1 MRGKIR
7 GKRLKGTVVRMN
19 DENAHKKPE
28 YELRLVRSGIP
39 LYGAAA
45 AVLLY
50 AVSPLPLIGI
60 SDYLI
65 CAAASA
71 AVYVLL
77 GRVFPPRQVR
87 VALPHRVQSS
97 GDAQTD
103 KKIESAYATLRDIEA
118 SGMKAVSY
126 SETFAADLA
135 ALTKTS
141 RDILTYIEEHP
152 DRISL
157 VRRFIGSVLPM
168 LAKLTS
174 AYIEFAQSGTGEQT
188 REEIERAVA
197 GLKPDFESQLERLYA
212 DMELDISS
220 DIAVLENLL

>member
-1 MRGKIR
+1 
-7 GKRLKGTVVRMN
+7 MN
-19 DENAHKKPE
+19 DENARRKPE
-28 YELRLVRSGIP
+28 YELRLVRSGVP

-45 AVLLY
+45 TVLIY
-50 AVSPLPLIGI
+50 AVALPLLGI

-65 CAAASA
+65 CAAAAA

-77 GRVFPPRQVR
+77 GRVFPPKQVR

-103 KKIESAYATLRDIEA
+103 KKIEAAYATLRDIEA
-118 SGMKAVSY
+118 SGMKAVAY

-141 RDILTYIEEHP
+141 RDILAYIEEHP

-174 AYIEFAQSGTGEQT
+174 AYVEFAQSGTGEQT
-188 REEIERAVA
+188 RGEIERAVA
-197 GLKPDFESQLERLYA
+197 GLKPNFESQLQRLYA